1 MKNSDQGSRWVPRGR
16 LRTAAVTLALTG
28 IPAVLGAG
36 PARAADTASP
46 ASATAASPMI
56 VSRILANHVLTAEL
70 VLLVLANVALV
81 LAYGRYRRSTG
92 DRRDAQA
99 AAAPDAMIADPWMT
113 PPPAPPRPA
122 APPPAPPRPAAGR
135 SRATTKAGASAGAG
149 RPGHVDDYPSWPGRP
164 GPYALHPDHPSWPG
178 RPDPRWAATEAAL
191 RAEDHPRWPGRQAP
205 PWRDAER
212 PADLSEPGWPGPAGP
227 GSR

>member
-1 MKNSDQGSRWVPRGR
+1 MKNSDQGSRWVPRGL
-16 LRTAAVTLALTG
+16 LRAAAVTLALTG
-28 IPAVLGAG
+28 VPAVLGAG
-36 PARAADTASP
+36 PALAADRASAAP
-46 ASATAASPMI
+46 ATAASPMF

-81 LAYGRYRRSTG
+81 LAYRRYQRSTG
-92 DRRDAQA
+92 DRRGAQA
-99 AAAPDAMIADPWMT
+99 TAAPDAMIGDPWMT

-122 APPPAPPRPAAGR
+122 AGQSRAGAGR
-135 SRATTKAGASAGAG
+135 PQHQAGRREHRAG

-191 RAEDHPRWPGRQAP
+191 RAEGHPRWPGRQAP

-212 PADLSEPGWPGPAGP
+212 PADLSDLSEPGWPGTTGP
-227 GSR
+227 VPR

>member
-1 MKNSDQGSRWVPRGR
+1 MKNSDQGSRWVPRGL
-16 LRTAAVTLALTG
+16 LRAAAVTLALTG
-28 IPAVLGAG
+28 IPAVLGAA
-36 PARAADTASP
+36 PALAADRASAAP
-46 ASATAASPMI
+46 ATAASPMF

-81 LAYGRYRRSTG
+81 LAYRRYQRSTG
-92 DRRDAQA
+92 DRRGAQA
-99 AAAPDAMIADPWMT
+99 TAAPDAMIGDPWMT
-113 PPPAPPRPA
+113 PPPAPPQPT
-122 APPPAPPRPAAGR
+122 AGR
-135 SRATTKAGASAGAG
+135 PQHRAG
-149 RPGHVDDYPSWPGRP
+149 RPGPVDDYPSWPGRP

-212 PADLSEPGWPGPAGP
+212 PADLSEPGWPGPTGP
-227 GSR
+227 VPR